1 MEQPKTS
8 HNTGVEGG
16 SFGKLPGHPQHF
28 NVGVFDKWG
37 VSMKI
42 TVNIDGGSRGNPG
55 PSAAAMVITDEEG
68 QIMATKSKFLGPSF
82 TNNFA
87 EWSALEG
94 AVNALVY
101 LAGEHES
108 LTAEVLADSE
118 LVVRQFNRQ
127 YKIKEPSLREIAERV
142 WENLVMTPG
151 LQITVKHVPREE
163 NKLADAAV
171 NEELDSYTEWLKQQE
186 Q

>member
-1 MEQPKTS
+1 ML
-8 HNTGVEGG
+8 N
-16 SFGKLPGHPQHF
+16 L
-28 NVGVFDKWG
+28 
-37 VSMKI
+37 KI

-55 PSAAAMVITDEEG
+55 PAAAAMVITDEEG
-68 QIMATKSKFLGPSF
+68 KVMATKSKFLGPGL

-94 AVNALVY
+94 AVGALAY
-101 LAGEHES
+101 LAGEHDD

-127 YKIKEPSLREIAERV
+127 YKIKEPTLREIAERV
-142 WENLVMTPG
+142 WENLAITPG
-151 LQITVKHVPREE
+151 LKLTVRHVPREE

-171 NEELDSYTEWLKQQE
+171 NRELDSYMEWLEESKKQT
-186 Q
+186 

>member
-1 MEQPKTS
+1 M
-8 HNTGVEGG
+8 
-16 SFGKLPGHPQHF
+16 F
-28 NVGVFDKWG
+28 NL
-37 VSMKI
+37 KI

-55 PSAAAMVITDEEG
+55 PAAAAMVITDEEG
-68 QIMATKSKFLGPSF
+68 KVMATKSKFLGPGL

-94 AVNALVY
+94 AVGALVY
-101 LAGEHES
+101 LAGEHDD

-127 YKIKEPSLREIAERV
+127 YKIKEPTLREIAERV
-142 WENLVMTPG
+142 WENLAITPG
-151 LQITVKHVPREE
+151 LKLTVRHVPREE

-171 NEELDSYTEWLKQQE
+171 NRELDSYMEWLEESKKQT
-186 Q
+186 

>member
-1 MEQPKTS
+1 
-8 HNTGVEGG
+8 
-16 SFGKLPGHPQHF
+16 
-28 NVGVFDKWG
+28 
-37 VSMKI
+37 MKI

-55 PSAAAMVITDEEG
+55 PAAAAMVITDEEG
-68 QIMATKSKFLGPSF
+68 KVMATKSKFLGPGL

-94 AVNALVY
+94 AVGALVY
-101 LAGEHES
+101 LAGEHDS

-127 YKIKEPSLREIAERV
+127 YKIKEPTLREIAERV
-142 WENLVMTPG
+142 WENLAITPG
-151 LQITVKHVPREE
+151 LKLTVKHVPREE

-171 NEELDSYTEWLKQQE
+171 NRELDSYMEWLEESKKQT
-186 Q
+186 

>member
-1 MEQPKTS
+1 ML
-8 HNTGVEGG
+8 N
-16 SFGKLPGHPQHF
+16 L
-28 NVGVFDKWG
+28 
-37 VSMKI
+37 KI

-55 PSAAAMVITDEEG
+55 PAAAAMVITDEEG
-68 QIMATKSKFLGPSF
+68 KVMATKSKFLGPGL

-94 AVNALVY
+94 AVGALVY
-101 LAGEHES
+101 LAGEHDG

-127 YKIKEPSLREIAERV
+127 YKIKEPTLREIAERV
-142 WENLVMTPG
+142 WENLAITPG
-151 LQITVKHVPREE
+151 LKLTVKHVPREE

-171 NEELDSYTEWLKQQE
+171 NRELDSYMEWLEESKKQT
-186 Q
+186 

>member
-1 MEQPKTS
+1 MLILK
-8 HNTGVEGG
+8 
-16 SFGKLPGHPQHF
+16 
-28 NVGVFDKWG
+28 
-37 VSMKI
+37 KI

-55 PSAAAMVITDEEG
+55 PAAAAMVITDEEG
-68 QIMATKSKFLGPSF
+68 KVMATKSKFLGPGL

-94 AVNALVY
+94 AVGALVY
-101 LAGEHES
+101 LSGEHDD

-127 YKIKEPSLREIAERV
+127 YKIKEPTLREIAERV
-142 WENLVMTPG
+142 WENLAITPG
-151 LQITVKHVPREE
+151 LKLTVRHVPREE

-171 NEELDSYTEWLKQQE
+171 NRELDSYMEWLKE
-186 Q
+186 GKK

>member
-1 MEQPKTS
+1 ML
-8 HNTGVEGG
+8 N
-16 SFGKLPGHPQHF
+16 L
-28 NVGVFDKWG
+28 
-37 VSMKI
+37 KI

-55 PSAAAMVITDEEG
+55 PAAAAMVITDEEG
-68 QIMATKSKFLGPSF
+68 KVMATKSKFLGPGL

-94 AVNALVY
+94 AVGAMVY
-101 LAGEHES
+101 LSGEYDG

-127 YKIKEPSLREIAERV
+127 YKIKEPTLREIAERV
-142 WENLVMTPG
+142 WENLAITPG
-151 LQITVKHVPREE
+151 LKLTVRHVPREE

-171 NEELDSYTEWLKQQE
+171 NRELDSYMAWLEENKQ
-186 Q
+186 

>member
-1 MEQPKTS
+1 
-8 HNTGVEGG
+8 
-16 SFGKLPGHPQHF
+16 
-28 NVGVFDKWG
+28 
-37 VSMKI
+37 MKI

-55 PSAAAMVITDEEG
+55 PAAAAMVITDEEG
-68 QIMATKSKFLGPSF
+68 KVMATKSKFLGPGL

-94 AVNALVY
+94 AVGAMVY
-101 LAGEHES
+101 LSGEYDG

-127 YKIKEPSLREIAERV
+127 YKIKEPTLREIAERV
-142 WENLVMTPG
+142 WENLAITPG
-151 LQITVKHVPREE
+151 LKLTVRHVPREE

-171 NEELDSYTEWLKQQE
+171 NRELDSYMAWLEENKQ
-186 Q
+186 

>member
-1 MEQPKTS
+1 
-8 HNTGVEGG
+8 
-16 SFGKLPGHPQHF
+16 
-28 NVGVFDKWG
+28 
-37 VSMKI
+37 MKI

-68 QIMATKSKFLGPSF
+68 KVVATKSKFLGTGL

-87 EWSALEG
+87 EWSALES
-94 AVNALVY
+94 AVGALVY
-101 LAGEHES
+101 LAGEHEDEG

-142 WENLVMTPG
+142 WENLVITPR
-151 LQITVKHVPREE
+151 LKITVRHIPREE

-171 NEELDSYTEWLKQQE
+171 NKELDGYMEWLEQE
-186 Q
+186 K